1 MLKRKVQSF
10 IEQHFK
16 SGDKILMI
24 DGARQIGKSYIIR
37 YVCKSLFSN
46 YIEIN
51 LQEDSQGKRLF
62 ADVGT
67 LDDFYLQLS
76 AIAGK
81 KMQTRENTLIFLDEI
96 QVYPQ
101 LLTLLKF
108 LNIEGRFSY
117 VVSGSQLG
125 IALQQTSSVPLGSIE
140 MLRMYPLD
148 FEEFLWA
155 NGVSEDAI
163 AAMRQNYYNQEELN
177 ESLHTYILNLWK
189 RYLLVGGLPEVVN
202 KYLETKN
209 IVVVR
214 KTQRD
219 IYAMYGIDAS
229 KYDADHRLKIRRI
242 YDMIP
247 SNMANKKK
255 RVVIQDIENKKG
267 KRSTDYLEEFDFL
280 INSGVALEV
289 KAISNPKFPLIESV
303 GKNLLKLYMNDVGLL
318 TNILYRN
325 NINAILD
332 DECSV
337 NLGAVYESVVAQEL
351 RAHDNNLFYYDNKVR
366 GEVDFLIDDYDLL
379 SVVPIEVKS
388 GKDYT
393 IHSALNHFVSN
404 EEYGIKRG
412 VVLSNERSVYS
423 KGKIVYM
430 PIYYVMFLQQE
441 VVDFIEI

>member
-16 SGDKILMI
+16 NGNKILMI

-177 ESLHTYILNLWK
+177 ESLHTHILNLWK

-289 KAISNPKFPLIESV
+289 KAISNPKFPLIESA

-423 KGKIVYM
+423 KGKVVYM